1 MVGFLARSLAG
12 HDKGALYIIIEE
24 TDRYYLVADGVLK
37 TVEKPKKKNK
47 KHLQVIKIK
56 NPTDTNEAI
65 KHSIRNYRRNADV

>member
-24 TDRYYLVADGVLK
+24 TDRYLLVADGALK
-37 TVEKPKKKNK
+37 TVENPKKKNR